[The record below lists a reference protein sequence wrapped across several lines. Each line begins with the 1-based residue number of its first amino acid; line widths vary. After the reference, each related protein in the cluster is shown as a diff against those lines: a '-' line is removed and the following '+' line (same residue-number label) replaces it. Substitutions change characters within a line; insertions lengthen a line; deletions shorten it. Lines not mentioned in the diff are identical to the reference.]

1 MTATQF
7 LTVGEE
13 TILLNDIK
21 PVGDGAAD
29 TVEIQTLD
37 AAGRTDKRYMW
48 IDYAGPDWDQAGWID
63 NNAEM
68 GDYYELVTDVTFP
81 AGAGLWVFGADGL
94 SIQSAGQ
101 VNTNDVEI
109 ELRAGATAIG
119 NPYPM
124 AVALSDI
131 LPLGD
136 GVSDTVE
143 IQTLD
148 AAGRTDKRYMWI
160 DYAGE
165 DWDQAGWIDNNAE
178 MGDYYKLVT
187 DVTFP
192 AGAGLWV
199 FGADGLAIRFPA
211 PEL

>member
-1 MTATQF
+1 MTAAQF
-7 LTVGEE
+7 LTVGKD
-13 TILLNDIK
+13 TISLNDIK
-21 PVGDGAAD
+21 PLGDGVAD

-37 AAGRTDKRYMW
+37 AYGYTDKSYMW
-48 IDYAGPDWDQAGWID
+48 IDYAGEDWDQAGWID
-63 NNAEM
+63 NNAEL

-94 SIQSAGQ
+94 SIQSTGQ
-101 VNTNDVEI
+101 VNTSDVAV
-109 ELRAGATAIG
+109 ELRSGATAIG

-124 AVALSDI
+124 AVSLADI
-131 LPLGD
+131 LPVGD
-136 GVSDTVE
+136 GAADTVE

-148 AAGRTDKRYMWI
+148 AYGYTAQSYMWI

-178 MGDYYKLVT
+178 LGDFYELVT

-192 AGAGLWV
+192 AGAGLWI
-199 FGADGLAIRFPA
+199 FGADGLSIRFPA

>member
-1 MTATQF
+1 MTGAQF
-7 LTVGEE
+7 LTVGKD
-13 TILLNDIK
+13 TISLNDIK

-37 AAGRTDKRYMW
+37 AYGYTDKSYMW
-48 IDYAGPDWDQAGWID
+48 IDYAGEDWDQAGWID
-63 NNAEM
+63 NNAEL

-94 SIQSAGQ
+94 AIQSAGQ
-101 VNTNDVEI
+101 VNTDDVVVN
-109 ELRAGATAIG
+109 LRAGATALG
-119 NPYPM
+119 NPYPIT
-124 AVALSDI
+124 VALTDI
-131 LPLGD
+131 LPVGD
-136 GVSDTVE
+136 GASDTVE

-148 AAGRTDKRYMWI
+148 AYGYTAQSYMWI

-178 MGDYYKLVT
+178 LGDFYELVT
-187 DVTFP
+187 GVEFAP
-192 AGAGLWV
+192 GAGLCV
-199 FGADGLAIRFPA
+199 FSADGLAIRFPA

>member
-1 MTATQF
+1 MTAAQF
-7 LTVGEE
+7 LTVGKD
-13 TILLNDIK
+13 TISLNDIK
-21 PVGDGAAD
+21 PLGDGVAD

-37 AAGRTDKRYMW
+37 AYGYTDKSYMW
-48 IDYAGPDWDQAGWID
+48 IDYAGEDWDQAGWID
-63 NNAEM
+63 NNAEL
-68 GDYYELVTDVTFP
+68 GDYYELVTDVIFP

-101 VNTNDVEI
+101 VNTSDVAV
-109 ELRAGATAIG
+109 ELRSGATAIG

-124 AVALSDI
+124 AVSLADI
-131 LPLGD
+131 LPVGD
-136 GVSDTVE
+136 GAADTVE

-148 AAGRTDKRYMWI
+148 AYGYTAQSYMWI

-178 MGDYYKLVT
+178 LGDFYELVT

-192 AGAGLWV
+192 AGAGLWI
-199 FGADGLAIRFPA
+199 FGADGLSIRFPA